1 MAFARQ
7 QLGDKPVTALV
18 FTHSHIDHFGG
29 ALGIVSPKDGDRQ
42 VPVVA
47 SNGFM
52 EEATSEN
59 VMVGTAMGRRSSYQF
74 GRDLPRSTKG
84 NVDTGLGK
92 NVVYGTFGILFNQVD
107 HAAD

>member
-74 GRDLPRSTKG
+74 GVICRDQPKAMWTR
-84 NVDTGLGK
+84 
-92 NVVYGTFGILFNQVD
+92 GTSKERGVRHLRHPLQPS
-107 HAAD
+107 